1 MKVGSTDY
9 SKWDDLYD
17 SDEERKKG
25 KLAEERKKKAAHAA
39 AMQSRSKAPAASTPA
54 MPAGMTEQ
62 DFAEQ
67 YQKMFNGG
75 KQRQPY
81 KFPETMEEQR
91 AKCNEA
97 ADLKRR
103 GNEFYQKGE
112 LVEAAKL
119 YEQAVMKF
127 ADWYAVTFAT
137 DEEKE
142 MVHAVKLPCHNN
154 LATCSFKLGNHQHA
168 VIHCGQVLDHDA
180 DNIKALYRRG
190 ACHLRLGNLDGAR
203 VDLQRASK
211 LAPND
216 VEVRAELKRL
226 QEKLGE
232 YKAKNRE
239 MSGRMLAGADG
250 GLVDEPA
257 TGAAADDEAPPD
269 DEDAEGGASGDGD
282 DEGDGDGDGDGDSD
296 GGGGG
301 GDDDEPPPPM
311 HEQQR
316 LEPQGERKAPT
327 KEEVERALEER
338 LRVLE
343 EQLKV
348 ARASEAAAKA
358 RAGKLLWPGVA
369 VAAGVAVLSIAART
383 YLY

>member
-1 MKVGSTDY
+1 MPKVGMTDY

-17 SDEERKKG
+17 SDEERKKE
-25 KLAEERKKKAAHAA
+25 KLADERKKKAAHAA
-39 AMQSRSKAPAASTPA
+39 AMQSRGKTPVSTPA

-91 AKCNEA
+91 AKCDEA

-180 DNIKALYRRG
+180 DNVKALYRRG
-190 ACHLRLGNLDGAR
+190 ACHLRLGNLDKAR
-203 VDLQRASK
+203 DDLQRASK

-216 VEVRAELKRL
+216 AEVRVELKRL
-226 QEKLGE
+226 HNKLSE

-250 GLVDEPA
+250 GRVDDPTSSA
-257 TGAAADDEAPPD
+257 TGPDDEAPPE
-269 DEDAEGGASGDGD
+269 DEDAEGGTGGKGA
-282 DEGDGDGDGDGDSD
+282 DEGADKAAADDN
-296 GGGGG
+296 
-301 GDDDEPPPPM
+301 DDDVDGEPPPTQ
-311 HEQQR
+311 EQQWV
-316 LEPQGERKAPT
+316 EPQGERTAPT
-327 KEEVERALEER
+327 KEDVERALEER

-358 RAGKLLWPGVA
+358 RAGRLLWPGVA
-369 VAAGVAVLSIAART
+369 VAAGMAVLSAAAR
-383 YLY
+383 YLNY